1 MKNWKRQSP
10 KSYCFLRYDKLYIDN
25 RLFVFDK
32 EKQEVVMQ
40 DGQENTGERE
50 RGGLSRPGSSAS
62 RVWSRPS
69 SSLTRQLSRSGS
81 RPSSS
86 AMSRSSSTV
95 SLSRPKS
102 FTRLPRLPFTPVQT
116 GWELTF

>member
-32 EKQEVVMQ
+32 EKQEVVEQ
-40 DGQENTGERE
+40 DGHENTGG
-50 RGGLSRPGSSAS
+50 RGQVSRPGSSAS

-69 SSLTRQLSRSGS
+69 SSLTRQLSRSNS
-81 RPSSS
+81 RPGSS
-86 AMSRSSSTV
+86 AMSRSTSNV
-95 SLSRPKS
+95 SLNRPKS
-102 FTRLPRLPFTPVQT
+102 FTRLPRLHCIALKVDWQ
-116 GWELTF
+116 LTL

>member
-32 EKQEVVMQ
+32 EKQEVVEQ
-40 DGQENTGERE
+40 DGHENTGER
-50 RGGLSRPGSSAS
+50 GGVSRPGSSAS
-62 RVWSRPS
+62 RVWSRPG
-69 SSLTRQLSRSGS
+69 SSLTRQLSRSNS

-95 SLSRPKS
+95 SLNRPKS
-102 FTRLPRLPFTPVQT
+102 FTRLPRLLFTPVKADCQ
-116 GWELTF
+116 LIF

>member
-32 EKQEVVMQ
+32 EKQEVVEQ
-40 DGQENTGERE
+40 DGHENTGER
-50 RGGLSRPGSSAS
+50 GPVSRPGSSAS

-69 SSLTRQLSRSGS
+69 SSLTRQLSRSNS
-81 RPSSS
+81 RPGSS
-86 AMSRSSSTV
+86 AMTRSTSNV
-95 SLSRPKS
+95 SLNRPKS
-102 FTRLPRLPFTPVQT
+102 FTRLPRLHFIAVKA
-116 GWELTF
+116 GWEFIL